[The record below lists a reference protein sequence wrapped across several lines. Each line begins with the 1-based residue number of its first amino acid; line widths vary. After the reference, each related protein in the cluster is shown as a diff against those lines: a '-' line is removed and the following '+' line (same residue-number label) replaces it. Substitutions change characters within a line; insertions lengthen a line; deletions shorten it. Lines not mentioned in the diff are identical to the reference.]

1 MQTHQAI
8 IEQYLSADEEKRL
21 AMFLRYRDCRR
32 QFVEIDMAALKA
44 VKTQQNAVRPAP
56 RRRSSRH
63 MEFRSACLG
72 WLKRCWTA
80 R

>member
-1 MQTHQAI
+1 MQTQQAI
-8 IEQYLSADEEKRL
+8 IEQYLSADEEERL
-21 AMFLRYRDCRR
+21 AMFLSYRDCRR

-44 VKTQQNAVRPAP
+44 VRAQQPVVRAAP
-56 RRRSSRH
+56 RKWSRRLQFH
-63 MEFRSACLG
+63 NVCLG